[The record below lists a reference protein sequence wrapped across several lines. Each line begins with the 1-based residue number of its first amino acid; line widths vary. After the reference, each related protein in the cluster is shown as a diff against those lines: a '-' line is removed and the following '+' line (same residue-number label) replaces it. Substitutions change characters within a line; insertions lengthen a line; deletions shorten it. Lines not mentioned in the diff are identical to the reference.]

1 MWEILS
7 RLCVVL
13 FMQLEALHYILGTAL
28 IRDLVYVIGKVDE
41 TDVERDVVSLG
52 YVLEHLHHQVQWLA
66 I

>member
-1 MWEILS
+1 M
-7 RLCVVL
+7 VL

-52 YVLEHLHHQVQWLA
+52 YVLEHLHHQVQRLA